1 MIEVNKLNQ
10 SNKFDYIKDLVVL
23 ESLGISEDNTYLES
37 DIESSIIT
45 HTLVTLSNL
54 NTIYL

>member
-1 MIEVNKLNQ
+1 M
-10 SNKFDYIKDLVVL
+10 L